1 MTHQNAR
8 ITPRISVVAPTGNDC
23 AEISK
28 LLGGDLDIRTEP
40 GRLSRMNGT
49 AVSLMRDSGIVLTR
63 LVETEEEDIA
73 ALERLART
81 QDAKA
86 RLVVIGSADLPLSV
100 TRRLS
105 QAGVAEILPEPV
117 AAEDLARTVE
127 RLARPAQVPALWTGR
142 QPARILT
149 VARARGGIG
158 ATTLA
163 VNLADA
169 LAAKTGTFRKADGAR
184 VAIVDLDLQFGAVS
198 SFLDLPARDTLYDI
212 AAEQRMPDWAWI
224 EDEMETAANG
234 VKVLTAPKR
243 FVPLDGLA
251 GAQVGAILEA
261 LRDQFDYIVVDLPH
275 SLVDWTQAVMDRSD
289 KVLLVTDSTVPS
301 IRQAK
306 RLIDFLQEETP
317 GLPVE
322 VVVNLEARPVIKARH
337 HAQAAKLL
345 ERPFNTW
352 LPPDAK
358 AARAALDRGV
368 PLSEASRRSALT
380 RSIAGLARTIQA
392 DGASV
397 RPVH

>member
-1 MTHQNAR
+1 MTHQNPR
-8 ITPRISVVAPTGNDC
+8 ITIVAPTGSDC
-23 AEISK
+23 AELSK
-28 LLGGDLDIRTEP
+28 LLPGEVGIRTEP
-40 GRLSRMNGT
+40 GRLSRMNGA
-49 AVSLMRDSGIVLTR
+49 AVSLMQESGIVLTT
-63 LVETEEEDIA
+63 LPGTEEEDIA

-81 QDAKA
+81 EGAKA

-117 AAEDLARTVE
+117 EARDLSRVVE
-127 RLARPAQVPALWTGR
+127 RLARPAQLPAVWTGR
-142 QPARILT
+142 QPARIVT

-163 VNLADA
+163 VNLADQ
-169 LAAKTGTFRKADGAR
+169 LAAKTGGRFRKAEGAR
-184 VAIVDLDLQFGAVS
+184 VALVDLDLQFGAVS